1 MGAFMSKIILVGLF
15 FSIVACGTKDK
26 IEQKTVENSGSV
38 ESMDATRITLETSE
52 ISEDSFQEKEQ
63 EGENIFTA
71 EVMSQVVSQNLEEND
86 GTNHIANK
94 TLEVSENNQETAEE
108 DLNVAPEG
116 EDNHSGEAENDVSQQ
131 ADAQE
136 EEIAEETAQE
146 AFDEEK
152 YLESMALAQSEME
165 TKIDALIPN
174 APSFMK
180 SKLKSN
186 AEQLLYCGDD
196 CEDKA
201 QDLMITSY
209 SVSRF
214 LDSRGYNLTATDI
227 NAAIAAGT
235 KLLSDVALIIVEA
248 SSPEPDPMAIVM
260 LVDLF
265 IQDLQA
271 LILSFFQ

>member
-1 MGAFMSKIILVGLF
+1 MSKLVISGLF
-15 FSIVACGTKDK
+15 LSIVACGTKEK
-26 IEQKTVENSGSV
+26 IEQKKLSSDYGNGST
-38 ESMDATRITLETSE
+38 ESMDATSITLETSE

-71 EVMSQVVSQNLEEND
+71 EIMSQVIGQGLEENGQAD
-86 GTNHIANK
+86 QISNQVVEIN
-94 TLEVSENNQETAEE
+94 ENNPGEDEE
-108 DLNVAPEG
+108 NLNVAQG
-116 EDNHSGEAENDVSQQ
+116 KENNNSEETGNNLGDQ
-131 ADAQE
+131 AYEQG
-136 EEIAEETAQE
+136 EEIAEETAEE

-152 YLESMALAQSEME
+152 YLETMALAQSEMG

-174 APSFMK
+174 APSFLK
-180 SKLKSN
+180 NKLQSN
-186 AEQLLYCGDD
+186 AEQLLYCGDN

-214 LDSRGYNLTATDI
+214 LDSRGYNLAATDI

-235 KLLSDVALIIVEA
+235 KLLSDVALIILEA

-265 IQDLQA
+265 IQDLQE